1 MIIRVTF
8 HDSDYTQIIK
18 TYFTRFKFCNYNY
31 YYKNC
36 KDLTEYRDK
45 SIESED
51 LLKKVIFESSK
62 LTEEDKSRFVDI
74 IKESIKEWLKVNYNE
89 DYNYL
94 IKNLDVSY
102 RNVCTDDDEN
112 GEVVYYFT
120 NKDILIVS

>member
-8 HDSDYTQIIK
+8 HDSDYIQVIK
-18 TYFTRFKFCNYNY
+18 AYFTRFKFCNYNY

-51 LLKKVIFESSK
+51 LLKKVIFEGKK
-62 LTEEDKSRFVDI
+62 LTDEDKNRFVHI
-74 IKESIKEWLKVNYNE
+74 IKESIKEWLKVNYSD

-94 IKNLDVSY
+94 IKNLDISH
-102 RNVCTDDDEN
+102 RSVCTDDNEN

-120 NKDILIVS
+120 NKDISIVA